1 MKKTLFLL
9 SLVLGLSS
17 SIFAESLPQATKW
30 YGVVRSEMYSW
41 VAESLGKDN
50 AIGFKSMTYYME
62 GDTTKLKNNLYAI
75 NTSTYQERLKE
86 TVSYYIN
93 KFSDGNK

>member
-50 AIGFKSMTYYME
+50 AIGFKSMTQPITPY
-62 GDTTKLKNNLYAI
+62 GIKVIHIIVDCGTI
-75 NTSTYQERLKE
+75 
-86 TVSYYIN
+86 
-93 KFSDGNK
+93 